1 MTKNNQGSIEMAVKE
16 SYLSCWSFLEFVIEV
31 CYFFDSLYE
40 ISNKSGGPNKH
51 RVGTFFM
58 YVDEKT

>member
-31 CYFFDSLYE
+31 CYFFDSLSE

-51 RVGTFFM
+51 
-58 YVDEKT
+58 